1 MWWRVACGAVH
12 ARRGRLVVFDRYTYD
27 ALLPITG
34 SWRPLKRPY
43 FWVLAHLAPRPDLV
57 LVLDLPG
64 EVAFARKGEF
74 TPEGLEAVRQGFLA
88 LVPRLGAR
96 GRRRLRPARAGARRR
111 RRPDPDAPSPAQ
123 GSTGSA
129 ARSPVRSSTR
139 ATGDPALT
147 RSANGAPC
155 AATRV
160 DSSTSSATPAL
171 LT

>member
-1 MWWRVACGAVH
+1 M
-12 ARRGRLVVFDRYTYD
+12 
-27 ALLPITG
+27 
-34 SWRPLKRPY
+34 S
-43 FWVLAHLAPRPDLV
+43 
-57 LVLDLPG
+57 
-64 EVAFARKGEF
+64 
-74 TPEGLEAVRQGFLA
+74 PEGLEAVRQGFLA
-88 LVPRLGAR
+88 LVPRLGAQVVDASAPPEQVR
-96 GRRRLRPARAGARRR
+96 DDVVARIRTHHRHAH
-111 RRPDPDAPSPAQ
+111 

-155 AATRV
+155 VRTRV